1 MDQNLLNEIAKAL
14 GIKIQQIESVLALL
28 EEGNTIPFIARYR
41 KEVTGGLDEEEIN
54 EIHKEW
60 SYGVN
65 LQKRKEDVI
74 RLIEEKEMMTPE
86 LLAEINQATKL
97 VEVEDLYRPFK
108 EKKKTKATEAIALGL
123 EPLAT
128 WMMTFPKEG
137 SLEEEASKY
146 LTDKVETTKD
156 AITGAKFIIAENIS
170 DDANYRKALRKEME
184 LEGVIVTKARKD
196 AKKIDEKG
204 LYDQYYEH
212 QERVKDAPSHRV
224 LAMNRAEA
232 SKVINVSIEADR
244 DKIQSYLETKVIGKE
259 VSFVNDEIK
268 DAISDSIKRLIYP
281 SLEREIRSMMTEK
294 AEDEAIELFAINLR
308 NLLLQPPMKDQ
319 IVLGVDPAF
328 RTGCKLIV
336 VNEFGM
342 VLSKPAVI
350 YPHEKF
356 IGEKGYEARLPESE
370 KIVVDLIK
378 EYNVDIVA
386 IGNGTASRE
395 TESFI
400 SNTLKKHELPTKYV
414 IVNESGASVYSASE
428 EARKEFP
435 KFEVEER
442 SAVSIARRLQD
453 PLSELVKIDP
463 KSIGVGQYQHD
474 VTQKKLSETLDFVVS
489 NAVNQVGV
497 NVNTASGSLL
507 NYVSGLDAA
516 VSRNIVQYRDENGPF
531 KSRNELL
538 KVPRLGEKTFEQAA
552 GFLRII
558 DGDEGLDMTSI
569 HPESYEL
576 ARKIMQLN
584 NITPDMF
591 GQPQMKLLVEFMDR
605 RKLRKELDIDNYTLE
620 DILDAFVQP
629 LRDPRDEFAAPI
641 LRSDVLNL
649 EDLTPGMQLEGTVR
663 NVVAFGAF
671 VDCGLKEDGLVHI
684 SKMSTRFVKD
694 PNDIVSVG
702 DIIKVWVLSV
712 DEKKGKVSLS
722 MLPPQAKK

>member
-1 MDQNLLNEIAKAL
+1 MDQNLLNEISQAL
-14 GIKIQQIESVLALL
+14 GIKIQQIESVLTLL

-41 KEVTGGLDEEEIN
+41 KEATGGLDEEQIN

-65 LQKRKEDVI
+65 LKKRKEDVI

-86 LLAEINQATKL
+86 LLEEINKATKL

-123 EPLAT
+123 EPLAK
-128 WMMTFPKEG
+128 WMLTFPNEG

-146 LTDKVETTKD
+146 ITDKVLTTKD
-156 AITGAKFIIAENIS
+156 AITGAKFIIAEMVS
-170 DDANYRKALRKEME
+170 DDANHRKALRKEME
-184 LEGVIVTKARKD
+184 LEGVISSKARKD
-196 AKKIDEKG
+196 AKKLDEKG
-204 LYDQYYEH
+204 LYDQYYDH
-212 QERVKDAPSHRV
+212 QEPVKDAPSHRV
-224 LAMNRAEA
+224 LAMNRAENL
-232 SKVINVSIEADR
+232 KVINVSIEADR
-244 DKIQSYLETKVIGKE
+244 EKIQSYLETKVIGKE
-259 VSFVNDEIK
+259 VSFVNQEIK

-281 SLEREIRSMMTEK
+281 SLEREIRAMMTEK
-294 AEDEAIELFAINLR
+294 AEDEAIELFSINLR
-308 NLLLQPPMKDQ
+308 NLLLQPPIKDQ

-328 RTGCKLIV
+328 RTGCKLTV
-336 VNEFGM
+336 VNELGT
-342 VLSKPAVI
+342 VLAKDVI

-370 KIVVDLIK
+370 KKVVNLIK
-378 EYNVDIVA
+378 KHNVNIVA

-400 SNTLKKHELPTKYV
+400 SNTLKKFELSTKYV

-435 KFEVEER
+435 DFEVEER

-474 VTQKKLSETLDFVVS
+474 VSQKKLSETLDFVVS

-507 NYVSGLDAA
+507 NYVSGLD
-516 VSRNIVQYRDENGPF
+516 SRISTNIVEYRDKNGAF
-531 KSRNELL
+531 KSRKDLL

-552 GFLRII
+552 GFLRIV

-576 ARKIMQLN
+576 AKKIMALH

-629 LRDPRDEFAAPI
+629 LRDLRDEFQAPI

-722 MLPPQAKK
+722 MIPPK